1 MFIDS
6 ICCIPRSYTCRSIDE
21 YSPDEGGG
29 SFEAVALLKSI
40 GNFIGIF
47 IGSFILGT
55 LMGLLTA
62 LVYMALLVTYNS
74 FKYTNDMR
82 FRKIFKNPLIYVT
95 VTSLHCDHR
104 EYRLSATCVHSP
116 EMGSIHFSDLRY

>member
-1 MFIDS
+1 M
-6 ICCIPRSYTCRSIDE
+6 CRSIDE

-104 EYRLSATCVHSP
+104 EYYTV
-116 EMGSIHFSDLRY
+116 

>member
-1 MFIDS
+1 MPWFTSIINVWDYDGEVCS
-6 ICCIPRSYTCRSIDE
+6 LIIICCILRSYTCRSIDE

-29 SFEAVALLKSI
+29 SFEVVALLKSI

-62 LVYMALLVTYNS
+62 LV
-74 FKYTNDMR
+74 
-82 FRKIFKNPLIYVT
+82 
-95 VTSLHCDHR
+95 
-104 EYRLSATCVHSP
+104 
-116 EMGSIHFSDLRY
+116 